1 MARSRRRYNKNRDL
15 GIKNRV
21 RGIIKKAHDL
31 AQCYG
36 VDVDLHIQLENNFAA
51 GYQSIPDLHTQRT
64 TIAKDQLFGPEDFV
78 SQNEKYHQLFS
89 TQLPGRSASVSS
101 TSSTSNIPLLP
112 SALSTKANHTQLAYA
127 TTPFTTEEAGE
138 QSPASQL
145 MLSSKSPCEMR
156 VSQATATSSLA
167 HTAPISFQQAKD
179 ILDLVHNFF

>member
-64 TIAKDQLFGPEDFV
+64 TIPKDQLFGPEDFV

-101 TSSTSNIPLLP
+101 TNSASNFPLLP
-112 SALSTKANHTQLAYA
+112 NTLPIESNHT
-127 TTPFTTEEAGE
+127 TTPFSIEEAGE
-138 QSPASQL
+138 INTASQL
-145 MLSSKSPCEMR
+145 TLSSKASCEMQ
-156 VSQATATSSLA
+156 VSQATATSSLVQA
-167 HTAPISFQQAKD
+167 HITPISFQQAKD